1 MGWKGTLRSIN
12 AAAKRADRHAK
23 RRQRELLKNQIA
35 YEKMQELEKAAYE
48 VDVFENYIDVIQSIH
63 KDCGDSVDW
72 LKISTS
78 QEPAKPLIISDN
90 ERQAIARL
98 NSFAPSFIDKLFG
111 KVTSK
116 RQKLEKEVSI
126 AKVKD
131 TQINSTNLSQWNI
144 DVEEWKER
152 VSLARRLLN
161 GDISAKI
168 DIIKKLN
175 PFSEI
180 DHLGSGVKF
189 TIQENGL
196 LIVTINVHGA
206 NIIPKEQKTLLKS
219 GRLSIKSMPVSRF
232 NEIYQ
237 DYVCSVVLRVANE
250 IFSILPDDKLI
261 INAEDHL
268 LNKSTGHLEP
278 QSLLSVYITRDGVS
292 RLNMEYI
299 DPSDAMNN
307 FIHNVNFK
315 KTKGFEPVNEV
326 KVPEMSV

>member
-12 AAAKRADRHAK
+12 AAAKRADRNAK
-23 RRQRELLKNQIA
+23 RRQKELLKDQIA

-48 VDVFENYIDVIQSIH
+48 VDVFENHIDVIQSIH
-63 KDCGDSVDW
+63 KDCGDIVDW
-72 LKISTS
+72 LKISIS
-78 QEPAKPLIISDN
+78 QEPVKPPIVNHN

-98 NSFAPSFIDKLFG
+98 NSFVPSLIDKLLG
-111 KVTSK
+111 KTISK
-116 RQKLEKEVSI
+116 RQQLEKDISI

-131 TQINSTNLSQWNI
+131 TQINNANLSQWHN

-161 GDISAKI
+161 GDISSKI
-168 DIIKKLN
+168 DIIKELN

-180 DHLGSGVKF
+180 DYLGSGVNF
-189 TIQENGL
+189 TIRENGL

-206 NIIPKEQKTLLKS
+206 DIIPKEQKTLLKS
-219 GRLSIKSMPVSRF
+219 GKLSIKPMPISRF

-237 DYVCSVVLRVANE
+237 DYVCSVILRVANE
-250 IFSILPDDKLI
+250 IFSILPDDKML

-268 LNKSTGHLEP
+268 LNKSTGHLEQ
-278 QSLLSVYITRDGVS
+278 QSLLSVYITRDGIS
-292 RLNMEYI
+292 KLNMEYV

-315 KTKGFEPVNEV
+315 KTKGFEPVDEV
-326 KVPEMSV
+326 KTPEVNI

>member
-168 DIIKKLN
+168 DIIKELN

-315 KTKGFEPVNEV
+315 KTKGFEPINEV

>member
-90 ERQAIARL
+90 EHQAIARL

-144 DVEEWKER
+144 DVDEWKER

-168 DIIKKLN
+168 DIIKELN

-315 KTKGFEPVNEV
+315 KQKDLSRLM
-326 KVPEMSV
+326 K

>member
-131 TQINSTNLSQWNI
+131 TQINSINLSQWNI

-152 VSLARRLLN
+152 VSLARRLLY

-168 DIIKKLN
+168 DIIKELN

-307 FIHNVNFK
+307 FIHNANFK
-315 KTKGFEPVNEV
+315 KTKGFEPVKEV

>member
-131 TQINSTNLSQWNI
+131 TQINSINLSQWNI

-168 DIIKKLN
+168 DIIKELN

-315 KTKGFEPVNEV
+315 KTKGFGPVNEV

>member
-144 DVEEWKER
+144 DVDEWKER

-168 DIIKKLN
+168 DIIKELN

-315 KTKGFEPVNEV
+315 KK
-326 KVPEMSV
+326 KDLSRLMK

>member
-168 DIIKKLN
+168 DIIKELN

-219 GRLSIKSMPVSRF
+219 GKLSIKSMPVSRF

-315 KTKGFEPVNEV
+315 KTKGFEPVNEI

>member
-168 DIIKKLN
+168 DIIKELN

-219 GRLSIKSMPVSRF
+219 GRLSIKSMPASRF

-315 KTKGFEPVNEV
+315 KTKGFGPVNEV

>member
-168 DIIKKLN
+168 DIIKELN

-292 RLNMEYI
+292 RLNIEYI

>member
-72 LKISTS
+72 LKISIS

-168 DIIKKLN
+168 DIIKELN

>member
-168 DIIKKLN
+168 DIIKELN

-219 GRLSIKSMPVSRF
+219 GKLSIKSMPVSRF

>member
-168 DIIKKLN
+168 DIIKELN

-232 NEIYQ
+232 NDIYQ

-315 KTKGFEPVNEV
+315 KQKDLSRLM
-326 KVPEMSV
+326 K

>member
-168 DIIKKLN
+168 DIIKELN

-196 LIVTINVHGA
+196 LIVTINIHGA

-326 KVPEMSV
+326 KVPGMSV

>member
-161 GDISAKI
+161 GDISAKT
-168 DIIKKLN
+168 DIIKELN

-261 INAEDHL
+261 INVEDHL

>member
-168 DIIKKLN
+168 DIIKELN

-180 DHLGSGVKF
+180 DHLGFGVKF

-261 INAEDHL
+261 INVEDHL

>member
-168 DIIKKLN
+168 DIIKELN

-315 KTKGFEPVNEV
+315 KTKGFGPVNEV

>member
-168 DIIKKLN
+168 DIIKELN

-196 LIVTINVHGA
+196 LIVTINIHGA

>member
-23 RRQRELLKNQIA
+23 RRQKELLKSQIA

-78 QEPAKPLIISDN
+78 QEPAKPLIIRDN
-90 ERQAIARL
+90 EHQAIARL
-98 NSFAPSFIDKLFG
+98 NSFSPSFIDKLFG

-131 TQINSTNLSQWNI
+131 TQINITNLSQWNI

-161 GDISAKI
+161 GDVSAKT
-168 DIIKKLN
+168 DIIKDLN

-180 DHLGSGVKF
+180 DHLGSGVNF
-189 TIQENGL
+189 TIQDNGL
-196 LIVTINVHGA
+196 LIVTINVHSA

-219 GRLSIKSMPVSRF
+219 GKLSIKSMPVGRF

-261 INAEDHL
+261 INAEDYL

-326 KVPEMSV
+326 KVPEMNV

>member
-168 DIIKKLN
+168 DIIKELN

-232 NEIYQ
+232 NDIYQ

-326 KVPEMSV
+326 KVPGMSV

>member
-168 DIIKKLN
+168 DIIKELN

-232 NEIYQ
+232 NEI
-237 DYVCSVVLRVANE
+237 
-250 IFSILPDDKLI
+250 
-261 INAEDHL
+261 
-268 LNKSTGHLEP
+268 
-278 QSLLSVYITRDGVS
+278 
-292 RLNMEYI
+292 
-299 DPSDAMNN
+299 
-307 FIHNVNFK
+307 
-315 KTKGFEPVNEV
+315 
-326 KVPEMSV
+326 

>member
-131 TQINSTNLSQWNI
+131 TQINSINLSQWNI

-168 DIIKKLN
+168 DIIKELN

-307 FIHNVNFK
+307 FIHNANFK
-315 KTKGFEPVNEV
+315 KQKDLSRLR
-326 KVPEMSV
+326 K

>member
-1 MGWKGTLRSIN
+1 MGWKGTLHSIN

-168 DIIKKLN
+168 DIIKELN

-232 NEIYQ
+232 NDIYQ

-326 KVPEMSV
+326 KVPGMSV

>member
-12 AAAKRADRHAK
+12 AAAKIADRHAK

-168 DIIKKLN
+168 DIIKELN

-237 DYVCSVVLRVANE
+237 DYVCSVVLRVAND

>member
-131 TQINSTNLSQWNI
+131 TQINSINLSQWNI

-168 DIIKKLN
+168 DIIKELN

>member
-168 DIIKKLN
+168 DIIKELN

-261 INAEDHL
+261 INVEDHL

-326 KVPEMSV
+326 KVPGMSV

>member
-168 DIIKKLN
+168 DIIKELN

-232 NEIYQ
+232 NEINQ

-261 INAEDHL
+261 INADDHL

>member
-168 DIIKKLN
+168 DIIKELN

-326 KVPEMSV
+326 KVPEMIV

>member
-168 DIIKKLN
+168 DIIKELN

-268 LNKSTGHLEP
+268 LNKSTGHLER

>member
-168 DIIKKLN
+168 DIIKELN

>member
-126 AKVKD
+126 AKVID

-168 DIIKKLN
+168 DIIKELN

-292 RLNMEYI
+292 KLNMEYI
-299 DPSDAMNN
+299 DPSDTMNN

>member
-168 DIIKKLN
+168 DIIKELN

-326 KVPEMSV
+326 KVPGMSV

>member
-168 DIIKKLN
+168 DIIKELN

-261 INAEDHL
+261 INVEDHL

>member
-78 QEPAKPLIISDN
+78 QEPAKPLIISEN

-131 TQINSTNLSQWNI
+131 TQINSINLSQWNI

-168 DIIKKLN
+168 DIIKELN

-278 QSLLSVYITRDGVS
+278 QSLLSVHITRDGVS

-307 FIHNVNFK
+307 FIHNANFK
-315 KTKGFEPVNEV
+315 KTKGFEPVKEV

>member
-168 DIIKKLN
+168 DIIKELN

-232 NEIYQ
+232 NDIYQ

-326 KVPEMSV
+326 KVLGMSV

>member
-131 TQINSTNLSQWNI
+131 TQINSINLSQWNI

-168 DIIKKLN
+168 DIIKELN

-307 FIHNVNFK
+307 FIHNANFK
-315 KTKGFEPVNEV
+315 KTKGFEPVKEV

>member
-144 DVEEWKER
+144 DVEEWKEI

-168 DIIKKLN
+168 DIIKELN

>member
-168 DIIKKLN
+168 DIVKELN

-268 LNKSTGHLEP
+268 LNKSTGHLER

>member
-111 KVTSK
+111 KATSK

-168 DIIKKLN
+168 DIIKELN

-189 TIQENGL
+189 TIQDNGL
-196 LIVTINVHGA
+196 LIVTINVHSA

>member
-168 DIIKKLN
+168 DIIKELN

-315 KTKGFEPVNEV
+315 KTKEFEPVNEV